1 VLLLVSGKATCPEF
15 RLLSR
20 GSTSDTGLP
29 IPPGVCPGRCRR
41 RRSLPAKACQYP
53 VGPRTARGAAPTASR
68 VRALAPLAIACRR
81 VRACPLVKGML
92 ILSGKRDLSGRRAGR
107 IRNLIQASGHYRRIK
122 TASVPPCPQSPEC
135 CPLCSGRSQ
144 SRRCHGPDRPR
155 PPGTANPVP
164 RDGPAGHAPPGSGPG
179 AVGPDVGPSQLS

>member
-1 VLLLVSGKATCPEF
+1 MSAGRPPARNSGCCRGVPHLTRVCRSRPGSARVAAAAGDPCPPK
-15 RLLSR
+15 LANTLS
-20 GSTSDTGLP
+20 
-29 IPPGVCPGRCRR
+29 
-41 RRSLPAKACQYP
+41 
-53 VGPRTARGAAPTASR
+53 GPRTARGAAPTASR

-122 TASVPPCPQSPEC
+122 TASVPPCPQSPEY
-135 CPLCSGRSQ
+135 CPPCIGRSQ